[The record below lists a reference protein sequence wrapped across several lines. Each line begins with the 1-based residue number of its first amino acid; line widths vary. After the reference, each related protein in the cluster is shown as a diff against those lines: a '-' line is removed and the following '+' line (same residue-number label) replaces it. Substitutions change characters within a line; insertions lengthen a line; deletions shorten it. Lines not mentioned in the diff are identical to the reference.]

1 MKKINEECVKYLI
14 NKIENC
20 GNKQKVFEEVAK
32 KFGVNKYSVRNFY
45 YNFILKA
52 KQSTMLTK
60 KYKLNLEKHKTQN
73 FARFSECEQ
82 QLLKTNIENKLKQG
96 FSLRKACLSLANGDA
111 NLMVR
116 FQNKYRNLIK
126 QNLSKENKNILKFP
140 SLQKVDLTDS
150 QLKDILTNV
159 VKMVKNNAI
168 KQTKDFN
175 KAKLEIVTCK
185 LLSTSKQVCEK
196 HFEIENLKAENLK
209 LSQKIE
215 LLKNKLKVLR
225 AENVNQKE

>member
-14 NKIENC
+14 NKIEN
-20 GNKQKVFEEVAK
+20 GNNKQKVFEEVAK
-32 KFGVNKYSVRNFY
+32 KFGVNKYTVRNFY
-45 YNFILKA
+45 YKFILKA
-52 KQSTMLTK
+52 KQNTMLTN
-60 KYKLNLEKHKTQN
+60 KYNLNLEKHKTQN

-96 FSLRKACLSLANGDA
+96 FSLRKACLSLANGDV

-116 FQNKYRNLIK
+116 FQNKYRSLIK
-126 QNLSKENKNILKFP
+126 QNLSRENKNILKFP
-140 SLQKVDLTDS
+140 SLQKVELTDS
-150 QLKDILTNV
+150 QLKTILTNV

-168 KQTKDFN
+168 KKTKDFN

-196 HFEIENLKAENLK
+196 HFEIENLKEENLK

-215 LLKNKLKVLR
+215 LLKNQLKILR